1 MPLTVDMALAGDV
14 ALMVDAALMV
24 DMHKAVA
31 ATATICW
38 VLAAQRSP
46 FCSSL
51 PTG

>member
-31 ATATICW
+31 ATATIC
-38 VLAAQRSP
+38 
-46 FCSSL
+46 
-51 PTG
+51 